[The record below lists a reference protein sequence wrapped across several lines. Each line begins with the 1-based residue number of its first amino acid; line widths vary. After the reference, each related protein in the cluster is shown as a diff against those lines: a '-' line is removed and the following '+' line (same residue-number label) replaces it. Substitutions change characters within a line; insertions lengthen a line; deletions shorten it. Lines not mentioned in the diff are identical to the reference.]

1 MHKLYA
7 KADALSKEVIGAA
20 IEVHRVMGPGLM
32 ESVYENCLKRELEL
46 RGISSAEQIAV
57 AVEYKGIVFEDNLHC
72 DLLVEDSLLVE
83 LKAVEVLHPVS
94 KAQLLSYMRLLDV
107 PVGLLI
113 NFHEALLK
121 HGVQRLY
128 LPGANLPQ

>member
-20 IEVHRVMGPGLM
+20 IEVHRVMGPGLI
-32 ESVYENCLKRELEL
+32 ESVYERCLQRELEL
-46 RGISSAEQIAV
+46 RGIRATKQMAV
-57 AVEYKGIVFEDNLHC
+57 CIEYKGLVFEDTLRC
-72 DLLVEDSLLVE
+72 DMLVDDCLLLE
-83 LKAVEVLHPVS
+83 LKAAEKLHPVN
-94 KAQLLSYMRLLDV
+94 KAQLLSYMRLLNV

-121 HGVQRLY
+121 QGIHRLV
-128 LPGANLPQ
+128 LPGANQNP